1 MEDRIKEFLETAISK
16 EIPVLADSLPGA
28 NTCITFHFFNEGG
41 AVFGGGKAT
50 LEKASCQ
57 VDIWY
62 QVKNDK
68 IKRVISNLKNA
79 LKSERTFSYP
89 VKDYIYEPDKRMH
102 HTYFT
107 FELIKKESEV

>member
-1 MEDRIKEFLETAISK
+1 MEDRIKALLETAINK
-16 EIPVLADSLPGA
+16 EIPVLADSLPG
-28 NTCITFHFFNEGG
+28 CIPCVTFHFFNEG
-41 AVFGGGKAT
+41 AAFGGGKAVIET
-50 LEKASCQ
+50 ASCQ

-62 QVKNDK
+62 QAKNEK

-89 VKDYIYEPDKRMH
+89 TKEYNHEPDKKVH

-107 FELIKKESEV
+107 FELIKKESEE